1 MMGILGHEDHEKEV
15 VGWVAF
21 DDEQAA
27 EKGELGGLESWIGDD
42 IILTSFLS
50 FFLSFSSFLS
60 SCLLQPSFNLY
71 VAADDSAV
79 YKPPPDF
86 VKEEEEKAKKKK
98 KKAPAKKKYCI
109 EYQRIFLGKKVFK
122 GRLRCQR

>member
-15 VGWVAF
+15 VGS
-21 DDEQAA
+21 
-27 EKGELGGLESWIGDD
+27 GGLLLIMSRLLRRESWVGWKVGMAMI
-42 IILTSFLS
+42 SYCF
-50 FFLSFSSFLS
+50 FFLFLSFLS

-98 KKAPAKKKYCI
+98 KKAPAKKK
-109 EYQRIFLGKKVFK
+109 
-122 GRLRCQR
+122 

>member
-1 MMGILGHEDHEKEV
+1 MLLLIIMRILGHENHEE
-15 VGWVAF
+15 WVAF

-27 EKGELGGLESWIGDD
+27 EKGELGRLESWNGED
-42 IILTSFLS
+42 ITLFSF
-50 FFLSFSSFLS
+50 FPFLSFSS

-86 VKEEEEKAKKKK
+86 VKEEQEKAKKKK

-109 EYQRIFLGKKVFK
+109 EYQRMFLGEKVFK
-122 GRLRCQR
+122 GRLRCPK

>member
-1 MMGILGHEDHEKEV
+1 MKIEDHEKQV

-21 DDEQAA
+21 DDEQAT
-27 EKGELGGLESWIGDD
+27 EKGELGSWIGEDV
-42 IILTSFLS
+42 ILFS
-50 FFLSFSSFLS
+50 FFLFLSLSPFLS

-86 VKEEEEKAKKKK
+86 VKDEEEKAKKKK
-98 KKAPAKKKYCI
+98 KKAPAKKK
-109 EYQRIFLGKKVFK
+109 
-122 GRLRCQR
+122 

>member
-1 MMGILGHEDHEKEV
+1 MMGILGHEDHEKLV
-15 VGWVAF
+15 VEWVAF

-27 EKGELGGLESWIGDD
+27 EKGELGELESWLGDD
-42 IILTSFLS
+42 IILFSF
-50 FFLSFSSFLS
+50 FPFLSFSS

-98 KKAPAKKKYCI
+98 KKAPAKKKYCM
-109 EYQRIFLGKKVFK
+109 EYQRMFLGEKVFK